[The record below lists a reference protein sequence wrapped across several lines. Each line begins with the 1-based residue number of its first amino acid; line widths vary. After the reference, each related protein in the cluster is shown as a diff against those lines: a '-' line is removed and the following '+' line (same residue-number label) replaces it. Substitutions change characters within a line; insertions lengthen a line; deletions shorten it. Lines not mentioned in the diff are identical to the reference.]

1 MFLSNAQRWAQ
12 ICDRQAEIIE
22 NLSNVFPERKEHH
35 SDLGSSWR
43 RLGDQV
49 SRGQSL
55 ETLDVLNK

>member
-12 ICDRQAEIIE
+12 ICERQAEIIE
-22 NLSNVFPERKEHH
+22 NLSKTFPERRDNH
-35 SDLGSSWR
+35 SDIGISWR

-55 ETLDVLNK
+55 NTLDLSNK